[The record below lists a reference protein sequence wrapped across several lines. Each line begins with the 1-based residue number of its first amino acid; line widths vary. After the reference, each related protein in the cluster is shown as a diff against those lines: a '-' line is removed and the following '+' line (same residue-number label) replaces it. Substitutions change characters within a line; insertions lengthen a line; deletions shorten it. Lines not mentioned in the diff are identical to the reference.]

1 MWSEVLGVERIGVAD
16 DFFELGGHSLLATQI
31 VAQVRSDFAV
41 ELPLSSL
48 FTSPTIHSLAAEI
61 VGLMG
66 SYEDDEETAKLMS
79 ELEGLSDEEIQR
91 LLAGSEAPER

>member
-1 MWSEVLGVERIGVAD
+1 
-16 DFFELGGHSLLATQI
+16 

-48 FTSPTIHSLAAEI
+48 FTSPTIQSLSSEI
-61 VGLMG
+61 VSLMG
-66 SYEDDEETAKLMS
+66 SAEDEETAQLMS

-91 LLAGSEAPER
+91 LLAGTEAPER